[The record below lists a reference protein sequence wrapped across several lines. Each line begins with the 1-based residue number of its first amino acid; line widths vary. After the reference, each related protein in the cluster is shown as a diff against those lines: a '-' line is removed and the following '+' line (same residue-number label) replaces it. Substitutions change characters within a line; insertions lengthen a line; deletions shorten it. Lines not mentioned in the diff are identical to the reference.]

1 MYRREWKNMYK
12 GTETFGKIVEH
23 RAEIKPY
30 ARFVRFEDK
39 DLTYDQF
46 HRSGNKVVNFI
57 ASLGLSKGQTCA
69 VMLPNSPEFLATWL
83 GLSRLGVIE
92 VPINT
97 AFRGD
102 LLTYILNK
110 AECQALVV
118 SSQWVERVNQIS
130 SELTHLRHVIVV
142 GEDYEA
148 IGAQLNYHSYADL
161 FAKASDAALDV
172 KVEPKDTAL
181 ILFTSGTTGPSKGV
195 ILSHTSTFSVAKTA
209 CELMKY
215 EPEDRLF
222 TAFPLF
228 HVNARYTSILVALL
242 KGCDV
247 VMHSRFSAS
256 RFWDIMRRE
265 QVTAFNFMGSL
276 LTMLMKQP
284 ERLNDAD
291 NPVKK
296 AFGAPTPVE
305 IYDDF
310 QIRFQVQIS
319 EVYGST
325 EIGTVLYNPAASFKK
340 GSCGYPV
347 PVYEVEIHDEN
358 DNPCPP
364 GVAGEIVVRPKKPDI
379 LFSGYYGMPEATVE
393 AWRNLW
399 FHTGDTGKMDE
410 DGYFY
415 FLDRKKDVVRRRGEN
430 ISSYEV
436 ERVLNDHPNIFESAV
451 IGVPSELSEEEV
463 MGVVI
468 LQEGVE
474 LQPEELLDFCQDRM
488 AHFAVPR
495 FIRFVKE
502 LPKNTSQRVEKYKL
516 RQEGITDDTWDRE
529 RVGYEVRR

>member
-1 MYRREWKNMYK
+1 MYN
-12 GTETFGKIVEH
+12 GIETFGKIVEY
-23 RAEIKPY
+23 RAQDKANDRI
-30 ARFVRFEDK
+30 VRFDEQ
-39 DLTYDQF
+39 DLTYGQL
-46 HRSGNKVVNFI
+46 HRSGNKVANFI
-57 ASLGLSKGQTCA
+57 ASLGLTKGQTCA

-83 GLSRLGVIE
+83 GLSRIGVIE

-110 AECQALVV
+110 AECQAIVV
-118 SSQWVERVNQIS
+118 SSQWVDRINQIS
-130 SELTHLRHVIVV
+130 GELTHLRHVIVV
-142 GEDYEA
+142 GDDYVM
-148 IGAQLNYHSYADL
+148 IDGVLNYHSYIDL
-161 FAKASDAALDV
+161 FDEASDAPV
-172 KVEPKDTAL
+172 TVNVEAQDTAL

-195 ILSHTSTFSVAKTA
+195 ILSHTATFSVAKTA

-215 EPEDRLF
+215 GPADRLF

-242 KGCDV
+242 VGCDV

-256 RFWDIMRRE
+256 RFWDIMRKE

-284 ERLNDAD
+284 ERPDDGD
-291 NPVKK
+291 NPVNK

-305 IYDDF
+305 IYEDF
-310 QIRFQVQIS
+310 ENRFQVKIS

-325 EIGTVLYNPAASFKK
+325 ELGTALYNPADSFKK
-340 GSCGYPV
+340 GSCGFPV

-364 GVAGEIVVRPKKPDI
+364 GVAGEIVVRPKKPNI

-436 ERVLNDHPNIFESAV
+436 ERVINDHPNVFESAV

-463 MGVVI
+463 MAVVI
-468 LQEGVE
+468 VKEGVN
-474 LQPEELLDFCQDRM
+474 LNPEELLDFCQDRM
-488 AHFAVPR
+488 AYFAVPR
-495 FIRFVKE
+495 FIRFVQE

-516 RQEGITDDTWDRE
+516 RQEGITEDTWDRE
-529 RVGYEVRR
+529 RVGYEVKR

>member
-1 MYRREWKNMYK
+1 MYK

-23 RAEIKPY
+23 RAAIKPY
-30 ARFVRFEDK
+30 DRFVRFDDQ
-39 DLTYDQF
+39 DLTYDQLN
-46 HRSGNKVVNFI
+46 RGGNKVANMI
-57 ASLGLSKGQTCA
+57 ASLGLSKKQTCA

-110 AECQALVV
+110 AECKAIVI
-118 SSQWVERVNQIS
+118 SSQWVERINQIS
-130 SELTHLRHVIVV
+130 HELTHLQHVIIV
-142 GEDYEA
+142 GDDYEA
-148 IGAQLNYHSYADL
+148 IDLQLDYHSYRGL
-161 FAKASDAALDV
+161 FASANDVPVDV

-195 ILSHTSTFSVAKTA
+195 ILSHTATFSVAKTA

-228 HVNARYTSILVALL
+228 HVNARYTSVLVALL
-242 KGCDV
+242 VGCDV
-247 VMHSRFSAS
+247 VLHSRFSAS

-284 ERLNDAD
+284 ERSNDAD
-291 NPVKK
+291 NLVKK

-305 IYDDF
+305 IYEDF
-310 QIRFQVQIS
+310 QNRFQLKIS

-325 EIGTVLYNPAASFKK
+325 ELGTALYNPADSFKK
-340 GSCGYPV
+340 GSCGFPV

-364 GVAGEIVVRPKKPDI
+364 GVAGEIVVRPKKPGI
-379 LFSGYYGMPEATVE
+379 LFTGYYGMPEATVE

-436 ERVLNDHPNIFESAV
+436 ERVINDHPKVFESAV

-463 MGVVI
+463 MAVVI
-468 LQEGVE
+468 MQEGVE
-474 LQPEELLDFCQDRM
+474 LKPEELLDFCQDRM

-516 RQEGITDDTWDRE
+516 RQEGITEDSWDRE
-529 RVGYEVRR
+529 CVGYEVRR

>member
-1 MYRREWKNMYK
+1 MYK
-12 GTETFGKIVEH
+12 GIETFGKIVEH
-23 RAEIKPY
+23 RAQIKPY
-30 ARFVRFEDK
+30 TRFVRFDER
-39 DLTYDQF
+39 DLTYDQL
-46 HRSGNKVVNFI
+46 HQSGNKVANLV
-57 ASLGLSKGQTCA
+57 ASLGLVKGVTCA
-69 VMLPNSPEFLATWL
+69 VMLPNISECLTTWL

-110 AECQALVV
+110 AECQAIVI
-118 SSQWVERVNQIS
+118 SSEWVERINQIRDDL
-130 SELTHLRHVIVV
+130 EFLRHVIVL
-142 GEDYEA
+142 GEDYDA
-148 IGAQLNYHSYADL
+148 ISQNFAYHSFEDL
-161 FAKASDAALDV
+161 FAKASNAPINV
-172 KVEPKDTAL
+172 NVEPKDTAL

-195 ILSHTSTFSVAKTA
+195 ILSHTATFSVAKTA
-209 CELMKY
+209 CELMQY
-215 EPEDRLF
+215 GPEDRLF

-228 HVNARYTSILVALL
+228 HVNARYTSILVGLL
-242 KGCDV
+242 VGCDV
-247 VMHSRFSAS
+247 VIHSRFSAS

-284 ERLNDAD
+284 EHSNDAD
-291 NPVKK
+291 NPVIK

-310 QIRFQVQIS
+310 QNRFQVKIS

-325 EIGTVLYNPAASFKK
+325 EIGTALYNPAASFKK

-347 PVYEVEIHDEN
+347 PIYEVEIHDEN

-393 AWRNLW
+393 TWRNLW
-399 FHTGDTGKMDE
+399 FHTGDTGKMDD

-436 ERVLNDHPNIFESAV
+436 ERVINDHPKVFESAV

-463 MGVVI
+463 MAVVI
-468 LQEGVE
+468 VKEGMD

-488 AHFAVPR
+488 AYFAVPR
-495 FIRFVKE
+495 FIRFVEE

-516 RQEGITDDTWDRE
+516 RQVGMTEDTWDRD